1 MINFFAFLLTFVL
14 TFVCIKI
21 LEADTTKRIMFCMR
35 LGMTNNIECE
45 REDHSSIRTVPE
57 HVASIIYGYLLN
69 TDHYIETSEYWI
81 GIRLGN
87 ENFAIRL
94 EQIDAPIVSEAIST
108 INSNII
114 VKRLENVNGTL
125 GIFLGR
131 MSYFML
137 AFGEMTITSVRD
149 KPYALLID
157 DVEAQNLIPK
167 VMICN
172 RLNFNTNITC
182 INEEGDAIKTRRAN
196 VLTVVNLNEYI
207 HNMDYYIESTDLWI
221 GIKIG
226 SSGSLTLN
234 HVQENAPTILI
245 TRYSSS
251 LDVIADQ
258 LDHINGTLIISIG
271 ANEIFRGPV
280 SVFTYI
286 RNYRIGI
293 DMNISRSQ

>member
-1 MINFFAFLLTFVL
+1 
-14 TFVCIKI
+14 
-21 LEADTTKRIMFCMR
+21 MFCMR

-172 RLNFNTNITC
+172 RLNFNNKLITIIANITC

-234 HVQENAPTILI
+234 HVQENAPTN
-245 TRYSSS
+245 
-251 LDVIADQ
+251 
-258 LDHINGTLIISIG
+258 HINGTLIISIG

>member
-1 MINFFAFLLTFVL
+1 
-14 TFVCIKI
+14 
-21 LEADTTKRIMFCMR
+21 MFCMR

-94 EQIDAPIVSEAIST
+94 EQIDAPI
-108 INSNII
+108 
-114 VKRLENVNGTL
+114 ENVNGTL

-172 RLNFNTNITC
+172 RLNFNNKLITIIANITC

-286 RNYRIGI
+286 RNYRIDFKPYILQHNGI

>member
-1 MINFFAFLLTFVL
+1 
-14 TFVCIKI
+14 
-21 LEADTTKRIMFCMR
+21 MFCMR

-45 REDHSSIRTVPE
+45 REDHSSIRTVP
-57 HVASIIYGYLLN
+57 GYLLN

-94 EQIDAPIVSEAIST
+94 EQIDAPI
-108 INSNII
+108 
-114 VKRLENVNGTL
+114 ENVNGTL

-172 RLNFNTNITC
+172 RLNFNNKLITIIANITC

-286 RNYRIGI
+286 RNYRIDFKPYILQHNGI

>member
-1 MINFFAFLLTFVL
+1 
-14 TFVCIKI
+14 
-21 LEADTTKRIMFCMR
+21 MFCMR

-108 INSNII
+108 INS
-114 VKRLENVNGTL
+114 R
-125 GIFLGR
+125 R

-172 RLNFNTNITC
+172 RLNFNNKLITIIANITC

-286 RNYRIGI
+286 RNYRIDFKPYILQHNGI